1 MVVGLLV
8 WWLAV
13 ARVVVDSLVQW
24 LAVACRFFGGGSPV
38 AWVVICVVCEFSGGY
53 GGL

>member
-13 ARVVVDSLVQW
+13 AWVVVDSLVQW
-24 LAVACRFFGGGSPV
+24 LAVARRFWGGGSPV
-38 AWVVICVVCEFSGGY
+38 VGCDLC
-53 GGL
+53 GL

>member
-24 LAVACRFFGGGSPV
+24 LTGFLGGGSPV
-38 AWVVICVVCEFSGGY
+38 VGCDLC
-53 GGL
+53 GL